1 MTAGQYVSKLISS
14 AYQVDT
20 VYSSDM
26 VASVYVYDMQRLT
39 AVVIS
44 DLNCAFGDIKLI
56 VNSLLITINQAI
68 VHHKSETDV

>member
-1 MTAGQYVSKLISS
+1 MPSEAEKNMTAGQYVSKLISS

-26 VASVYVYDMQRLT
+26 VASVYMICRDWLQY
-39 AVVIS
+39 IS

-56 VNSLLITINQAI
+56 VN
-68 VHHKSETDV
+68 